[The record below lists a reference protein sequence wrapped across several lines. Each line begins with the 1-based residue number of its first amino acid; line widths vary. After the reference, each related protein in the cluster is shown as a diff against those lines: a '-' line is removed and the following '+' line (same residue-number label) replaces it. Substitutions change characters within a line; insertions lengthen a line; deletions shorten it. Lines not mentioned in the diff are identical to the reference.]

1 MECNAFVVL
10 CYSNT
15 SMPPVSRLTL
25 ALAIAVLCTGC
36 AEGLSNLPWTNTE
49 TTMSSKK
56 VRAPNG
62 GRWGTL
68 ETTTTCNTY
77 YIGSTAQRRE
87 CGVSEKY
94 VPPPERKYSG
104 GMFEQLAKG
113 MLDSL
118 VGGIIDEAIDELTKP
133 KAPPASDMPS
143 NMTVLPPAEA
153 AREPATPPHSADD
166 APLPTP

>member
-1 MECNAFVVL
+1 
-10 CYSNT
+10 
-15 SMPPVSRLTL
+15 MPTTSRLTL
-25 ALAIAVLCTGC
+25 AALAITVLCAGC
-36 AEGLSNLPWTNTE
+36 AESLANLPWTNTE

-77 YIGSTAQRRE
+77 YIGSTEQRRE

-94 VPPPERKYSG
+94 VPPPERTYSG
-104 GMFEQLAKG
+104 GVFERIAKG

-118 VGGIIDEAIDELTKP
+118 VGGMIDEAIDELTKP
-133 KAPPASDMPS
+133 KAQPASDMPS
-143 NMTVLPPAEA
+143 NMTVLPPAEVA
-153 AREPATPPHSADD
+153 SVPAPVTQSADS
-166 APLPTP
+166 APEKTP

>member
-1 MECNAFVVL
+1 
-10 CYSNT
+10 
-15 SMPPVSRLTL
+15 MPSFYRLTL
-25 ALAIAVLCTGC
+25 ALAVTVLCAGC

-49 TTMSSKK
+49 TSMSSKK

-77 YIGSTAQRRE
+77 YIGATEQRRE

-94 VPPPERKYSG
+94 VPPPERTYSG
-104 GMFEQLAKG
+104 GVFERMAKG

-118 VGGIIDEAIDELTKP
+118 VGGMIDEAIDELTNP
-133 KAPPASDMPS
+133 KARPASDMPS
-143 NMTVLPPAEA
+143 NMTVLPSADA
-153 AREPATPPHSADD
+153 VDATVVPATSA
-166 APLPTP
+166 P

>member
-1 MECNAFVVL
+1 MRKI
-10 CYSNT
+10 T
-15 SMPPVSRLTL
+15 RLTL
-25 ALAIAVLCTGC
+25 ALAITVLCTGC
-36 AEGLSNLPWTNTE
+36 AEGLTKLPWTNTE

-94 VPPPERKYSG
+94 VPPPERTFSG
-104 GMFEQLAKG
+104 GIFERIAMG

-118 VGGIIDEAIDELTKP
+118 VGGMIDEAIDELTNPKP
-133 KAPPASDMPS
+133 QPASDMPS
-143 NMTVLPPAEA
+143 NMTVLPPADA
-153 AREPATPPHSADD
+153 VDSAVSANHPQASLD
-166 APLPTP
+166 AQPTAP